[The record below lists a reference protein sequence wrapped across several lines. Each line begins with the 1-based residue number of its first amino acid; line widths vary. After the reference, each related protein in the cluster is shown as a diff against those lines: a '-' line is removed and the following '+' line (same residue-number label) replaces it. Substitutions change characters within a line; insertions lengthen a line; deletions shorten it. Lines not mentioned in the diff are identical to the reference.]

1 MVAVSLKAEL
11 VRWLRVILKREVYR
25 AKESMKFVQ
34 YIKYIACEQVAG
46 KNSANSRL
54 LHAKYRR

>member
-25 AKESMKFVQ
+25 AKESMKFVPKPKSKEQ
-34 YIKYIACEQVAG
+34 VSALRSDCNLSSRLYIAV
-46 KNSANSRL
+46 
-54 LHAKYRR
+54 